1 MCGGCTGVNLAILR
15 GYVFPQ
21 KLAKYIYIYI
31 FNLCILNICIN
42 IAFHFIFFLF
52 QELKKQ
58 MEKSWKDY
66 DAKM

>member
-1 MCGGCTGVNLAILR
+1 MCVCLYICTKFFILVL
-15 GYVFPQ
+15 Y
-21 KLAKYIYIYI
+21 
-31 FNLCILNICIN
+31 
-42 IAFHFIFFLF
+42 FFS